1 MCDCVA
7 HQSDTSDPA
16 SRCRSHCFTHRLK
29 HRVRVYDIDTTA
41 SDFDKYLKKPGP
53 DHQGQNYF
61 DAGVEDQLEELKVN
75 LWNGILAEKQERE
88 TNDSAGHGTKENT
101 VRDTHFR
108 LITVSHLSA
117 NVAKLLGGIYDI
129 HADFFNRHLP
139 GTEAIA
145 GRLLSRVPSA
155 IQIEFDELY
164 EAHSTFKGIWE
175 SDEMPE
181 GLRGHQ
187 LIKDALDQNF
197 LIPQAGWDYF
207 PISER
212 DWNRGRGNTPM
223 SAGFEDIDAKN
234 VFQFNLAHR
243 ISVYSIPRGHQGHIR
258 TGWHN
263 TTVS

>member
-1 MCDCVA
+1 MCDCIA
-7 HQSDTSDPA
+7 PNACTSDPV
-16 SRCRSHCFTHRLK
+16 SDCFTHRLK

-41 SDFDKYLKKPGP
+41 NEFDSYIKKWGP
-53 DHQGQNYF
+53 DHQGQNYY
-61 DAGVEDQLEELKVN
+61 DAGLEDQLEELKID
-75 LWNGILAEKQERE
+75 LLNGSVAE
-88 TNDSAGHGTKENT
+88 TKDT
-101 VRDTHFR
+101 QTTHFR

-164 EAHSTFKGIWE
+164 EAHNTFEDIWGAV
-175 SDEMPE
+175 EMPQ
-181 GLRGHQ
+181 GLHGHQ

-197 LIPQAGWDYF
+197 LIRQAGWDYF
-207 PISER
+207 PISNQNW
-212 DWNRGRGNTPM
+212 DRGRKNTPM

-243 ISVYSIPRGHQGHIR
+243 ISVYSIPRGHGGHPR
-258 TGWHN
+258 TGWY
-263 TTVS
+263 TKYLESLTPPR